1 MKLSH
6 NDEIEQ
12 SVIGA
17 LIMHNSAIDV
27 LQAEL
32 RAEHFYAEIHG
43 KIYDL
48 IRHSRERGEVVSL
61 AKLKGI
67 IPAESHS
74 YLVELVKQSTSVINL
89 ADYAASIVKLATRR
103 VLQQAAQAVIEAT
116 DEVDNAELVSGMAC
130 ALDDANKQSLSHSMK
145 SDRQVAEAICEE
157 LKRGRKFYPT
167 GLSRVDS
174 AMQGGLQEGR
184 LYGIAADS
192 GHGKT
197 MLACT
202 ISNHLK
208 RSGAKHL
215 YICAEM
221 GEMETHS
228 RSMAMDMGADIRAFN
243 DDSRRDFNF
252 WNRLGDVAVKE
263 AGNVIYYSDPFLTFD
278 TLRQVIT
285 TAVAKYGIKGFILD
299 YWQLVGGKATRDSD
313 ATFLGMV
320 AQWQAAICKRHGL
333 FGVNTA
339 QLNRDGVVLGS
350 GGLQRACDQMY
361 FLLRPDETE
370 PFAYLEMKKSR
381 YTPFMHVGGAEEP
394 SLQINGRGGYFMQ
407 VEAADSREAVYRWRE
422 ERMGKNAIYSAA

>member
-12 SVIGA
+12 AVIGT
-17 LIMHNSAIDV
+17 LIAHGEAMDM
-27 LQAEL
+27 LQSEL
-32 RAEHFYAEIHG
+32 RAEHFHAEIHG
-43 KIYDL
+43 RIYDC
-48 IRHSRERGEVVSL
+48 IRLMRERGEVTTL
-61 AKLKGI
+61 AKLKAI
-67 IPAESHS
+67 LSESEQS
-74 YLVELVKQSTSVINL
+74 YILALVKSSTSVINL
-89 ADYAASIVKLATRR
+89 SDYAATLVKLATRR
-103 VLQQAAQAVIEAT
+103 ILQQAAQAVIDAT
-116 DEVDNAELVSGMAC
+116 DEVDNAELVSGMAG

-208 RSGAKHL
+208 RSGVKHL

-243 DDSRRDFNF
+243 DDSRRDGNF
-252 WNRLGDVAVKE
+252 WNRLGEVALSE
-263 AGNVIYYSDPFLTFD
+263 SGNVVYYSDPFLTFD

-333 FGVNTA
+333 FGLNTA

-407 VEAADSREAVYRWRE
+407 VDAADSKDAIYRWRD
-422 ERMGKNAIYSAA
+422 ERMSRSPVYSAA

>member
-6 NDEIEQ
+6 NLEIEQ
-12 SVIGA
+12 AIIGA

-32 RAEHFYAEIHG
+32 RAEHFYAEIHQ

-48 IRHSRERGEVVSL
+48 IRHSRERGEVATVT
-61 AKLKGI
+61 KLKAAV
-67 IPAESHS
+67 PAESHG
-74 YLVELVKQSTSVINL
+74 YLAELASAATSVINL
-89 ADYAASIVKLATRR
+89 SDYAATIVKLATRR
-103 VLQQAAQAVIEAT
+103 VLQQAAQAVLEA
-116 DEVDNAELVSGMAC
+116 DDAIDNAELVAGMAS
-130 ALDDANKQSLSHSMK
+130 ALDDANKQSLSHAMRT
-145 SDRQVAEAICEE
+145 DRQVAESIAEE
-157 LKRGRKFYPT
+157 LKRGRKFYQT
-167 GLSRVDS
+167 GLPRIDS
-174 AMQGGLQEGR
+174 AMAGGLQEGR

-208 RSGAKHL
+208 RTNVKHL
-215 YICAEM
+215 FICAEM

-228 RSMAMDMGADIRAFN
+228 RSMAMDMGADVRAFN
-243 DDSRRDFNF
+243 DETKRDKQF
-252 WNRLGDVAVKE
+252 WGKLGEVALSE
-263 AGNVIYYSDPFLTFD
+263 SGNVVYYSDPFLTFD
-278 TLRQVIT
+278 TLKQVIT

-299 YWQLVGGKATRDSD
+299 YWQLVGGKTGRDTSD

-333 FGVNTA
+333 FGINTA

-361 FLLRPDETE
+361 FLLRTDETE
-370 PFAYLEMKKSR
+370 PFAHLEMKKSR
-381 YTPFMHVGGAEEP
+381 YTPFMHIGDADNP
-394 SLQINGRGGYFMQ
+394 SLMINGRGGFFTQ
-407 VEAADSREAVYRWRE
+407 LSAQDSQNEVYRWRE
-422 ERMGKNAIYSAA
+422 EKNSRAKAYAD